1 MNSERAN
8 SSVKKLAWSLIVLA
22 FLSKVS
28 FAFTGLVPES
38 VPLFV
43 FQYGIHPYVN
53 VALNFFLG
61 FCLFVSLRARHE
73 LPKLA
78 DFRAPYRVWA
88 IGCIALLWFQH
99 CLQMLAQIDDTNA
112 VLVVITM
119 LCTTFLAYFFGFV
132 LPRVVPGKEFVE
144 GVALICTAICVV
156 SVGMQL
162 AGIGGLY
169 KGTRFVG
176 ILKHI
181 PYMVTCSMVGYL
193 FSLGRFD
200 LSKGFRHLLLLAGGQ
215 LFNLYAL
222 WLTGTRSA
230 LFAVLLGSF
239 VWFVTMRAP
248 TPAFRLGRGL
258 LVWLAVLSGL
268 LFGTFAYDF
277 SRDLLTGKTAIGSRQ
292 PQDGVS
298 DRMDEVYRGLDMLDK
313 APWIGLGLL
322 SKFGDTEGEDVV
334 NSYNSFQDPHNLFI
348 SSAVVGGYP
357 FGLWVAFG
365 FLLAIAACLQGVLKA
380 EHTAQHI
387 IALYMLSQIPILAIY
402 HMHLSLGGL
411 ADRLYWLAFGYL
423 GLSWAKLPQKDSVK
437 SEKKPLT
444 S

>member
-1 MNSERAN
+1 MEP
-8 SSVKKLAWSLIVLA
+8 KKLAWGVILLA
-22 FLSKVS
+22 FFSKVS

-43 FQYGIHPYVN
+43 FQHGIHPYVN

-61 FCLFVSLRARHE
+61 FCLFITLRARQQ
-73 LPKLA
+73 LPHWN
-78 DFRAPYRVWA
+78 DFRPAYRVFA
-88 IGCIALLWFQH
+88 LGCLALLWFQH
-99 CLQMLAQIDDTNA
+99 SLQVLTMLEDTNA
-112 VLVVITM
+112 VLVAITM
-119 LCTTFLAYFFGFV
+119 LCTSFLVYFFGFV
-132 LPRVVPGKEFVE
+132 IPRVIPARELVR
-144 GVALICTAICVV
+144 GVALVCTLICVV

-162 AGIGGLY
+162 VGWGGLY
-169 KGTRFVG
+169 KGSRFVG

-181 PYMVTCSMVGYL
+181 PYMVTCSTVGYL
-193 FSLGRFD
+193 FSLVRFD
-200 LSKGFRHLLLLAGGQ
+200 LSKGFRHLALLALGQ

-230 LFAVLLGSF
+230 LFAVLLGTF

-248 TPAFRLGRGL
+248 TPSFRLARAL
-258 LVWLAVLSGL
+258 SVWLVVLSGL
-268 LFGTFAYDF
+268 LFGTLAYDF

-298 DRMDEVYRGLDMLDK
+298 DRMDEVYRGLEMLEK

-365 FLLAIAACLQGVLKA
+365 FLLAIAACVQGALKA
-380 EHTAQHI
+380 SNEAHHVL
-387 IALYMLSQIPILAIY
+387 ALYLLSHLPILAIY

-411 ADRLYWLAFGYL
+411 ADRLYWLVFGYL
-423 GLSWAKLPQKDSVK
+423 GLAWAKLPRKETD
-437 SEKKPLT
+437 
-444 S
+444 